1 MKVWNIFTNGII
13 RENPLLVLA
22 IGLCSS
28 LAVTSAAVNGLGM
41 GLSMTFV
48 LLMSELVIS
57 LFRSLIPNSIRIPVF
72 IIVIAA
78 FTTVIDYVLKAY
90 FPDLSKAMGV
100 FIPLIVVNCII
111 MGRVESFASKQPPAY
126 VIPDA
131 LGMGLGYTWVLVGI
145 AAVRELLGSG
155 KIFGAAILPAAFN
168 AVNFLLEVLKINAKV
183 KFEPILF
190 FILPAGG
197 FFVFALFIALNQ
209 GLKGILRPVSAGGP
223 APTVPGCHAAGTE
236 GDCGACA
243 SGAAGGN
250 AAQAAEGAR

>member
-1 MKVWNIFTNGII
+1 MNRLVKIFTNGLI
-13 RENPLLVLA
+13 RENPLLMLM

-28 LAVTSAAVNGLGM
+28 LAVTTNVANGMGM

-57 LFRSLIPNSIRIPVF
+57 LFRRLIPDSIRIPVF

-111 MGRVESFASKQPPAY
+111 MGRVESFASKQPLIC

-131 LGMGLGYTWVLVGI
+131 LGMGLGYTWVLTGI
-145 AAVRELLGSG
+145 ALIREILGNG
-155 KIFGAAILPAAFN
+155 TILSIP
-168 AVNFLLEVLKINAKV
+168 VLPENFT
-183 KFEPILF
+183 PILF
-190 FILPAGG
+190 FTLPPGG
-197 FFVFALFIALNQ
+197 FFVFALFIALNLFIKSR
-209 GLKGILRPVSAGGP
+209 LK
-223 APTVPGCHAAGTE
+223 T
-236 GDCGACA
+236 
-243 SGAAGGN
+243 
-250 AAQAAEGAR
+250 AEGT